1 MTATLSSSSTIVLSA
16 EDTAAFDALRMPEDA
31 DIAVLDKNGN
41 QVDLPKRVQATVL
54 AAIRAL
60 TESGDVA
67 VTRMPEQLTSTSA
80 ADVLGISRPTLMK
93 WARAGKIDSFKVGT
107 HTRFHREDVLS
118 FKRQL
123 AKEQDEAFE
132 RLRSFELE
140 SFGPLA
146 D

>member
-1 MTATLSSSSTIVLSA
+1 MTATLSSSSTIVLST
-16 EDTAAFDALRMPEDA
+16 EDTAAFEALRMPEDA

-41 QVDLPKRVQATVL
+41 QVDLPKRVQTTVL

-60 TESGDVA
+60 TESGEVA
-67 VTRMPEQLTSTSA
+67 ITRMPEQLTSTSA

-93 WARAGKIDSFKVGT
+93 WARAGKIESFKVGT
-107 HTRFHREDVLS
+107 HTRFHRDDVLS
-118 FKRQL
+118 LKRQV
-123 AKEQDEAFE
+123 AKEQDEALE
-132 RLRSFELE
+132 RLRSFELK

>member
-1 MTATLSSSSTIVLSA
+1 MTATLSSSSTIVLSP
-16 EDTAAFDALRMPEDA
+16 EDTAAFEALRMPEDA
-31 DIAVLDKNGN
+31 DIVVLDNYGN
-41 QVDLPKRVQATVL
+41 LVDLPKRLQATEL
-54 AAIRAL
+54 AAIKAL

-67 VTRMPEQLTSTSA
+67 ITRMPEQLTSTSA

-93 WARAGKIDSFKVGT
+93 WARAGKIESFKVGT
-107 HTRFHREDVLS
+107 HTRFHRDDVLS
-118 FKRQL
+118 LKHQV
-123 AKEQDEAFE
+123 AKEQDEALE

>member
-1 MTATLSSSSTIVLSA
+1 MTATLSSSSTIVLST
-16 EDTAAFDALRMPEDA
+16 EDTAAFEALRMPEDA

-41 QVDLPKRVQATVL
+41 QVDLPKRVQTTVL

-60 TESGDVA
+60 TESGEVA
-67 VTRMPEQLTSTSA
+67 ITRMPEQLTSTSA

-93 WARAGKIDSFKVGT
+93 WARAGKIESFKVGT
-107 HTRFHREDVLS
+107 HTRFHRDDVLS
-118 FKRQL
+118 LKRQV
-123 AKEQDEAFE
+123 AKEQDEALE

-140 SFGPLA
+140 SFEPLA

>member
-1 MTATLSSSSTIVLSA
+1 
-16 EDTAAFDALRMPEDA
+16 MPEDA

-41 QVDLPKRVQATVL
+41 QVDLPKRVQTTVL
-54 AAIRAL
+54 AAIKAL

-67 VTRMPEQLTSTSA
+67 ITRMPEQLTSTSA

-93 WARAGKIDSFKVGT
+93 WARAGKIESFKVGT
-107 HTRFHREDVLS
+107 HTRFHRNDVLS
-118 FKRQL
+118 LKSQL
-123 AKEQDEAFE
+123 AKEQDEALE

>member
-1 MTATLSSSSTIVLSA
+1 MTATLSSSSAIVLST
-16 EDTAAFDALRMPEDA
+16 EDTAAFEALRMPEDA
-31 DIAVLDKNGN
+31 DIAVLDKDGN
-41 QVDLPKRVQATVL
+41 QVDLPERVQATVL

-60 TESGDVA
+60 TESGEVA
-67 VTRMPEQLTSTSA
+67 ITRMPEQLTSTSA

-93 WARAGKIDSFKVGT
+93 WARAGRIDSFKVGT
-107 HTRFHREDVLS
+107 HTRFHRDDVFSLKS
-118 FKRQL
+118 QL
-123 AKEQDEAFE
+123 AKEQDEALE

>member
-1 MTATLSSSSTIVLSA
+1 MTATLPSSSTIVLSA
-16 EDTAAFDALRMPEDA
+16 EDTAAFEALRMPEDA

-41 QVDLPKRVQATVL
+41 QVDLPKRVQTTVL
-54 AAIRAL
+54 AAIKAL

-67 VTRMPEQLTSTSA
+67 ITRMPEQLTSTSA

-93 WARAGKIDSFKVGT
+93 WARAGKIESFKVGT
-107 HTRFHREDVLS
+107 HTRFHRNDVLS
-118 FKRQL
+118 LKSQL
-123 AKEQDEAFE
+123 AKEQDEALE

>member
-1 MTATLSSSSTIVLSA
+1 MTATLSSSSTIVLST
-16 EDTAAFDALRMPEDA
+16 EDTAAFEALRMPEDA

-41 QVDLPKRVQATVL
+41 QVDLPKRVQTTVL

-60 TESGDVA
+60 TESGEVA
-67 VTRMPEQLTSTSA
+67 ITRMPEQLTSTSA

-93 WARAGKIDSFKVGT
+93 WARAGRIDSFKVGT
-107 HTRFHREDVLS
+107 HTRFHRDDILS
-118 FKRQL
+118 LKRQL
-123 AKEQDEAFE
+123 AKEQDEALE

-140 SFGPLA
+140 SFEPLA

>member
-1 MTATLSSSSTIVLSA
+1 MTATLSSSSTIVLST
-16 EDTAAFDALRMPEDA
+16 EDTAAFEALRMPEDA

-41 QVDLPKRVQATVL
+41 QVDLPKRVQTTVL

-60 TESGDVA
+60 TESGEVA
-67 VTRMPEQLTSTSA
+67 ITRMPEQLTSTSA

-93 WARAGKIDSFKVGT
+93 WARAGRIDSFKVGT
-107 HTRFHREDVLS
+107 HTRFHRDDILS
-118 FKRQL
+118 LKRQL
-123 AKEQDEAFE
+123 AKEQDEALE

>member
-1 MTATLSSSSTIVLSA
+1 MTATLSSSSTIVLST
-16 EDTAAFDALRMPEDA
+16 EDTAAFEALRMPENA
-31 DIAVLDKNGN
+31 DIAVRDKNGK
-41 QVDLPKRVQATVL
+41 QVDLPERVQATVL

-67 VTRMPEQLTSTSA
+67 ITRMPEQLTSTTA
-80 ADVLGISRPTLMK
+80 TDVLGISRPTLMK
-93 WARAGKIDSFKVGT
+93 WARAGKIESFKVGT
-107 HTRFHREDVLS
+107 HTRFHRDDVLS
-118 FKRQL
+118 LKRQV
-123 AKEQDEAFE
+123 AKKQDEALE

>member
-1 MTATLSSSSTIVLSA
+1 MTATLSSSSTIVLST
-16 EDTAAFDALRMPEDA
+16 EDTAAFEALRMPEDA

-67 VTRMPEQLTSTSA
+67 ITRMPEQLTSTSA

-93 WARAGKIDSFKVGT
+93 WARAGKIESFKVGT
-107 HTRFHREDVLS
+107 HTRFHREDVIS

-132 RLRSFELE
+132 RLRAFELE